1 MTNRNWTST
10 NFNPSALGT
19 VPLSHRTLSCSWKD
33 TTIFLKF
40 FFSCSNQDLKNS
52 TKKYFHS
59 WSCLISCV
67 TWNWMKIIK
76 TSSRLK
82 YMQKSRDCSVLVR
95 AEKAGVSHQPVPR
108 FCFPTFIASINGPVH
123 LHEQQTCMHPL
134 KYATAN
140 YTQIPEFFDD
150 GFFRTNKHKMLGGGK
165 KFLRCK

>member
-1 MTNRNWTST
+1 MTNRNRTNK

-19 VPLSHRTLSCSWKD
+19 VLLSHRTLFCSWKD
-33 TTIFLKF
+33 TIFFFKF

-82 YMQKSRDCSVLVR
+82 YMQKSRDCSVLVP
-95 AEKAGVSHQPVPR
+95 AEKAGVSHQPCPCSVSPLLLPPSMAPYICTSNR
-108 FCFPTFIASINGPVH
+108 HACPTQERN
-123 LHEQQTCMHPL
+123 C
-134 KYATAN
+134 
-140 YTQIPEFFDD
+140 
-150 GFFRTNKHKMLGGGK
+150 
-165 KFLRCK
+165 